1 MTTLQ
6 ELEVLRQ
13 KIAKMKHD
21 IGSAYDYLD
30 RGRPDEEQT
39 QMVWLRI
46 SEWKSQEQT
55 LMQRYLKKIQTAR
68 SQDPQLLD
76 QWATIHIGIYQ
87 DVIKELSCDAD
98 VNKTMI
104 YIAQT
109 TLGQWQEFCRGV
121 LDYVDENEY
130 LMGTRQS
137 LIRAAFIKNKT
148 DRLV

>member
-6 ELEVLRQ
+6 ELETLRQ

-55 LMQRYLKKIQTAR
+55 LMQRYLKKIHTAH
-68 SQDPQLLD
+68 SQDPQLLY
-76 QWATIHIGIYQ
+76 QWATIHI
-87 DVIKELSCDAD
+87 
-98 VNKTMI
+98 
-104 YIAQT
+104 
-109 TLGQWQEFCRGV
+109 
-121 LDYVDENEY
+121 
-130 LMGTRQS
+130 
-137 LIRAAFIKNKT
+137 
-148 DRLV
+148 